1 MQRMMIS
8 RLIPVPAIMVLAG
21 LFVAGLAAAEN
32 GVKFDR
38 DADYSGYKVYDWIE
52 QKKRPEGS
60 PLAVGGALDTKIRN
74 AIDRQLAAQGFS
86 QAIDQEPDFLVSFDG
101 ALEQVTDI
109 QSQRYKIA
117 SGVSWVAEG
126 DINSYGKGTLIITI
140 LDAGTDKT
148 IWSAWTR
155 KKVKNP
161 GSSDKRIEKTI
172 KQLLSKFPP
181 KL

>member
-1 MQRMMIS
+1 MQRTMIS
-8 RLIPVPAIMVLAG
+8 RLIPAPVTMVLVG
-21 LFVAGLAAAEN
+21 LAVAGVAVAEN

-38 DADYSGYKVYDWIE
+38 DADFSGYRVYDWIE

-60 PLAVGGALDTKIRN
+60 PLAVGGTLDTKIRN
-74 AIDRQLAAQGFS
+74 AIDRQLAAQGFEP
-86 QAIDQEPDFLVSFDG
+86 AIDQEADFLVAFDG

-109 QSQRYKIA
+109 QAERYEIA

-126 DINSYGKGTLIITI
+126 DITSYGKGTLIITI
-140 LDAGTDKT
+140 LDAGTEKT
-148 IWSAWTR
+148 VWSAWTR

-161 GSSDKRIEKTI
+161 GSSDKRIDKTV

-181 KL
+181 P